1 MAEGGNSGDETKGMV
16 WSKGTPQA
24 EFPQMGRGVDI
35 PGPVSELQPS
45 KALRD
50 CPQPK
55 TLPRLSAPPRVKPP
69 RLQRRGP
76 VSMGRRYQQREADK
90 TKELDA
96 ERKPSPLPEIEEANF
111 PPISAVNVSV
121 TPVPATENKVGPK
134 LTYAQVCRM
143 PPSKHAPSP
152 DLRPTYPDLRPPYP
166 DLSPPFSD
174 FSPPYPDLSPPFS
187 YLSPPYSDLSSP
199 YPDLSPPYPEQQPQ
213 PAETRRP
220 NKWRY

>member
-24 EFPQMGRGVDI
+24 EFPQTGRGVDI

-45 KALRD
+45 KAPRD
-50 CPQPK
+50 CPQPERTRQCGEK
-55 TLPRLSAPPRVKPP
+55 IPTEGSR
-69 RLQRRGP
+69 Q
-76 VSMGRRYQQREADK
+76 DK
-90 TKELDA
+90 GA

-111 PPISAVNVSV
+111 PPFSVVNVS
-121 TPVPATENKVGPK
+121 TATVPATENKVGPK

-152 DLRPTYPDLRPPYP
+152 DLRPPYPDLRPPYS
-166 DLSPPFSD
+166 DLSPPYTD

-187 YLSPPYSDLSSP
+187 DLSPPYSDLRSP

>member
-1 MAEGGNSGDETKGMV
+1 M
-16 WSKGTPQA
+16 GTRAVVTSP
-24 EFPQMGRGVDI
+24 F
-35 PGPVSELQPS
+35 
-45 KALRD
+45 
-50 CPQPK
+50 C
-55 TLPRLSAPPRVKPP
+55 
-69 RLQRRGP
+69 RRGP
-76 VSMGRRYQQREADK
+76 VSVGRRYQQREADK

-111 PPISAVNVSV
+111 PPFSVVNVS
-121 TPVPATENKVGPK
+121 TATVPATENKVGPK

-152 DLRPTYPDLRPPYP
+152 DLRPPYPDLRPPYS
-166 DLSPPFSD
+166 DLSPPYTD

-187 YLSPPYSDLSSP
+187 DLSPPYSDLRSP